1 MVVEVQDS
9 KNSNNVFVF
18 AGKNKDM
25 AKTIINNV
33 YNVKAV
39 VANMG
44 EGEGNVEINDII
56 TNK

>member
-1 MVVEVQDS
+1 MVEEVQDS

-25 AKTIINNV
+25 AKTLINNV
-33 YNVKAV
+33 CNVKAE

-44 EGEGNVEINDII
+44 EGSVETNDIMV
-56 TNK
+56 KE

>member
-44 EGEGNVEINDII
+44 EGEGDVEINDII

>member
-1 MVVEVQDS
+1 
-9 KNSNNVFVF
+9 
-18 AGKNKDM
+18 M

-44 EGEGNVEINDII
+44 EGEGDVEINDII